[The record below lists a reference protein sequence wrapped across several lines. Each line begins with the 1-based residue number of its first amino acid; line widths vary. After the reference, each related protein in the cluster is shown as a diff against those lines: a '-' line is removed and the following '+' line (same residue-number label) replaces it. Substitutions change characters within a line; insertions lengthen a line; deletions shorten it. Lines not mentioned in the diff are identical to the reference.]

1 MNKYE
6 KHRKH
11 KKHRITAKG
20 FSKSVYPYGSRLTRR
35 QKGEEKEAL
44 ETIYNSI
51 MQELSSSKKSNLN
64 TTIRKIQTKFREK
77 MRERKN
83 KSKSKREKKYKSSDY
98 YKTLEELPPQ
108 LLDKILTK
116 ITDKYEI
123 RDDDVKNMVLVSIL
137 YSNTKKQIN
146 EILNIIKEFHNDI
159 LKCLINRLDYLGQ
172 IHAIERGDSSADEEE
187 NEMIQDEFYEE
198 KMKLREKMEQQGGIL
213 VKLLNNRDEIMR
225 ELAKIMKIID
235 STNSDYK
242 YIENFVKEFATD
254 WLLELD
260 KIEFNSLSHQTRIK
274 MEDDKRDLS
283 AKMKMIEEKMLGL
296 LREKMF
302 YSEGASASI
311 LGIIKDSH
319 DKITEVYNK
328 YKAKLVS
335 EKKSR
340 ASSSRRRGTR

>member
-1 MNKYE
+1 M
-6 KHRKH
+6 
-11 KKHRITAKG
+11 
-20 FSKSVYPYGSRLTRR
+20 
-35 QKGEEKEAL
+35 
-44 ETIYNSI
+44 
-51 MQELSSSKKSNLN
+51 
-64 TTIRKIQTKFREK
+64 
-77 MRERKN
+77 
-83 KSKSKREKKYKSSDY
+83 
-98 YKTLEELPPQ
+98 
-108 LLDKILTK
+108 
-116 ITDKYEI
+116 
-123 RDDDVKNMVLVSIL
+123 
-137 YSNTKKQIN
+137 
-146 EILNIIKEFHNDI
+146 
-159 LKCLINRLDYLGQ
+159 GQ